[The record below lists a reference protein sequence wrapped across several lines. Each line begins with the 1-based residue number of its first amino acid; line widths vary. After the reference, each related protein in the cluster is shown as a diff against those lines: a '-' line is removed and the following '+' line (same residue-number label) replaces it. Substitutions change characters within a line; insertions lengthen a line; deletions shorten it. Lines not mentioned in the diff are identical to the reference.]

1 MPLMTPPKPDARTA
15 QQLEKRDKSLKDI
28 ITPITHPE
36 ESQRAHL
43 EEVIDTEFLAANAL
57 LAHVEGSE
65 WTVNYYN
72 QVMTD
77 GSEANPQ
84 ALSQDAVHQ
93 QYRLVVGM
101 GIKVTSEISQQ
112 QNSEDGSFT
121 VTGAATTLPGLTPI
135 TGDMFT
141 ADVGDG
147 RVGLF
152 TITSSQRMSMLRDTV
167 YGIEYRMTNFLTA
180 ETEHD
185 LSEKVVETR
194 YFNKDY
200 LLNGEDPFLSTSD
213 HNLEEELTKNYYSL
227 LEYYMQLFSSR
238 EFRTLLLPTESGELT
253 SAYDPMV
260 LTLFHLIIPRADVV
274 GYEYPTVKQVG
285 GDVET
290 DTVTIW
296 DALLKREPDLLRF
309 AATRARLVLSK
320 EFSVQPFFSSI
331 AMTGIQNV
339 VWPSSELTHRE
350 KQQGTKRSHLID
362 ALTDDDTIT
371 YMSPDTIDF
380 YPPDIDDY
388 YVFSRPFYEG
398 DTERMSKLEYI
409 VDQYLDGDKL
419 RASDLK
425 DVLDSLY
432 TATSLEK
439 FYYIPV
445 VLVLIKVFVRNL

>member
-1 MPLMTPPKPDARTA
+1 M
-15 QQLEKRDKSLKDI
+15 
-28 ITPITHPE
+28 
-36 ESQRAHL
+36 
-43 EEVIDTEFLAANAL
+43 
-57 LAHVEGSE
+57 
-65 WTVNYYN
+65 
-72 QVMTD
+72 
-77 GSEANPQ
+77 
-84 ALSQDAVHQ
+84 
-93 QYRLVVGM
+93 
-101 GIKVTSEISQQ
+101 
-112 QNSEDGSFT
+112 
-121 VTGAATTLPGLTPI
+121 
-135 TGDMFT
+135 
-141 ADVGDG
+141 
-147 RVGLF
+147 
-152 TITSSQRMSMLRDTV
+152 
-167 YGIEYRMTNFLTA
+167 
-180 ETEHD
+180 
-185 LSEKVVETR
+185 
-194 YFNKDY
+194 
-200 LLNGEDPFLSTSD
+200 
-213 HNLEEELTKNYYSL
+213 
-227 LEYYMQLFSSR
+227 
-238 EFRTLLLPTESGELT
+238 
-253 SAYDPMV
+253 
-260 LTLFHLIIPRADVV
+260 
-274 GYEYPTVKQVG
+274 
-285 GDVET
+285 
-290 DTVTIW
+290 
-296 DALLKREPDLLRF
+296 RF